1 MIAVGHLGTL
11 PDLGAAADGTAG
23 SRPGGP
29 SAKGYCRQLPPNA
42 VNMRKYLRWVC
53 GIAIARRGSEG
64 RMAMPSLRPLMCAG
78 VVVGGLVVAGPV
90 AGVAVAD
97 PAAPMMRASPTA
109 VKPAKATTTARPD
122 RGATPATTT
131 VPAVSASGG
140 HSVISLGGTRAR
152 EERTDDGEDTKS
164 DRDRIDIRVP
174 GGRSNLPIPQV
185 RMSVGATERE
195 ADNCTGSCLASLRVG
210 TPGVSAS
217 VSLYS
222 GAREPEPEPP
232 GPAFRGGPAE
242 EDPVVDA
249 GSGGEVGQFSAGAP
263 EVLEVPMIVAAPP
276 VVGMSPPPASYRVRR
291 GPHRRRRGSSVSRPP
306 CPRPASGGSMIG
318 TPSAFRRTARYRG
331 RASRA
336 VPRRGWVCRPPRAPA
351 GRAASG
357 SAPCR
362 GCSGCSS

>member
-1 MIAVGHLGTL
+1 
-11 PDLGAAADGTAG
+11 
-23 SRPGGP
+23 
-29 SAKGYCRQLPPNA
+29 
-42 VNMRKYLRWVC
+42 
-53 GIAIARRGSEG
+53 
-64 RMAMPSLRPLMCAG
+64 MAMPSLRPLMCAG

-90 AGVAVAD
+90 AGVAVAEPGSSD
-97 PAAPMMRASPTA
+97 DAGKSDSSETG
-109 VKPAKATTTARPD
+109 KGDDD
-122 RGATPATTT
+122 RTPGQGRDSRNDDGAGSQRKRRTF
-131 VPAVSASGG
+131 G
-140 HSVISLGGTRAR
+140 ISLGGTRAR

-249 GSGGEVGQFSAGAP
+249 GSGGEVGQFSPGAP

-276 VVGMSPPPASYRVRR
+276 VVGMAPPLAVVPGAPGPAPAST
-291 GPHRRRRGSSVSRPP
+291 GFFGIQAALPSS
-306 CPRPASGGSMIG
+306 ATGGSMIG
-318 TPSAFRRTARYRG
+318 TPSAFNAPALPGSSVASGAAARLG
-331 RASRA
+331 LPSASRA
-336 VPRRGWVCRPPRAPA
+336 GGPGGQWVGAMPGLFGLFLVTACGGFIGYRQANA
-351 GRAASG
+351 GRYVRSG
-357 SAPCR
+357 GADR
-362 GCSGCSS
+362 FLG